1 MYQQQVKDKIAEYRA
16 LNRVAGTGGVVLFGS
31 TAASKLPLNE
41 LMQDYGIHVAAYN
54 RSAEG
59 LTLENAEP
67 YIAACITPLRPKV
80 ILLHFG
86 EEELLHGSK
95 SVAAIAEDY
104 RWLLYQLHTALPK
117 SRLVL
122 VAVSNDVPDAA
133 VFNRLLKT
141 LAQEYGCTFTEGP
154 DDSADGTYLIRFFH
168 TLRAFFFDKTMT
180 LADAL
185 QCYSVS

>member
-16 LNRVAGTGGVVLFGS
+16 LNRIAGTGGVVLFGS

-41 LMQDYGIHVAAYN
+41 LMQDYSIDVAAYN

-59 LTLENAEP
+59 LTIEKADP
-67 YIAACITPLRPKV
+67 YIAACITPLQPKV

-86 EEELLHGSK
+86 EEELMHGGK
-95 SVAAIAEDY
+95 TTEAIAEDY
-104 RWLLYQLHTALPK
+104 RWLLYQLHTTLPK

-122 VAVSNDVPDAA
+122 IAVSRDVPDAA
-133 VFNRLLKT
+133 AFNQSLKS

-154 DDSADGTYLIRFFH
+154 DGGTDGTYLIRFFH